1 MSQTDRMDRCLVN
14 TEYEDLK
21 WSGPFKYNN
30 LVRLRTPTDGSCFFH
45 SIAKSYFKPYIM
57 NTLNITRRDFI
68 KQLRKDLAVK
78 LGSKVD
84 PRDPD
89 SPLYY
94 DLLSRGNLRD
104 FSETLPQY
112 SLINIQNELDSDEP
126 VDNVYNEF
134 ISDQLDK
141 DIYVLDMTKHDVYV
155 TGSDDDILYK
165 GRPSIVILYLPGH
178 YELVGLNDN
187 GVIRTLFGPDH
198 DLILAIRD
206 RMDELRS

>member
-1 MSQTDRMDRCLVN
+1 MDRYLVN

-21 WSGPFKYNN
+21 WKGPFQYDN
-30 LVRLRTPTDGSCFFH
+30 LVRIRTPTDGSCFFH
-45 SIAKSYFKPYIM
+45 AIAKSYFKPYIT
-57 NTLNITRRDFI
+57 NDLKTTRQDFV
-68 KQLRKDLAVK
+68 KQLRRDLAVK

-84 PRDPD
+84 PRNPE

-94 DLLSRGNLRD
+94 DLLSRGNLKD
-104 FSETLPQY
+104 FSKTLPQY
-112 SLINIQNELDSDEP
+112 SLANIQEELNSDRP

-141 DIYVLDMTKHDVYV
+141 DIYILDMTKQDVYV

-165 GRPSIVILYLPGH
+165 DRPSIVILYLPGH
-178 YELVGLNDN
+178 YELVGINDN
-187 GVIRTLFGPDH
+187 GVIRTLFSHDH

-206 RMDELRS
+206 RMNEIR